1 MVAATNPDDAASFWR
16 PHLRL
21 RHRTGTVHLLAFLA
35 ARSQRVLLNSMGA
48 IAQQARKSIPSA
60 TKNLSTTAKFD

>member
-35 ARSQRVLLNSMGA
+35 ARSQRVL
-48 IAQQARKSIPSA
+48 QQVIGLGFQDSRRLREAVNQSWSKG
-60 TKNLSTTAKFD
+60 

>member
-35 ARSQRVLLNSMGA
+35 ARSQRVL
-48 IAQQARKSIPSA
+48 QQVIRLGFRDSRRLREAVNQSWSKG
-60 TKNLSTTAKFD
+60 